1 MECILL
7 NSILTLGLFITIL
20 SCTTQKKLSSIGTN
34 PYKIEKIDSVN
45 NHYIILISN
54 ENKLYK
60 VISERVQSK
69 CHPIKIDGRYPSF
82 MFKPL
87 INEQEY
93 IPKDRPANYLDFV
106 PNEVK
111 LNDGT
116 IVKKEVGI
124 DNIYSTPN
132 LDGLCYKELTPMLKK

>member
-1 MECILL
+1 MERILL
-7 NSILTLGLFITIL
+7 NSILTLGLFIIII
-20 SCTTQKKLSSIGTN
+20 SCTTQKKISSINAN

-45 NHYIILISN
+45 NYYIIMISSK
-54 ENKLYK
+54 NKLYK
-60 VISERVQSK
+60 VISERIQSK
-69 CHPIKIDGRYPSF
+69 CHPIKINDSYPSF

-106 PNEVK
+106 PNEVR

-116 IVKKEVGI
+116 IVKKRSR
-124 DNIYSTPN
+124 NR
-132 LDGLCYKELTPMLKK
+132 